1 MEPTPRRSDRH
12 LETCGRCAT
21 AQVHALGWEHLP
33 GDLWL
38 MELRCPNCGW
48 TTEGVYERSEV
59 RRFEKIV
66 EAGRDEL
73 VREIERVREAAMDD
87 DIARFVEALE
97 RDDILPFDF

>member
-1 MEPTPRRSDRH
+1 MEPTPHNRQ

-21 AQVHALGWEHLP
+21 AQVQALRWEHLP
-33 GDLWL
+33 AELWL

-48 TTEGVYERSEV
+48 TTEGVYERAEV
-59 RRFEKIV
+59 RRFEQIV

-73 VREIERVREAAMDD
+73 VREIERVRQAAMDD
-87 DIARFVEALE
+87 DIARFVQALE